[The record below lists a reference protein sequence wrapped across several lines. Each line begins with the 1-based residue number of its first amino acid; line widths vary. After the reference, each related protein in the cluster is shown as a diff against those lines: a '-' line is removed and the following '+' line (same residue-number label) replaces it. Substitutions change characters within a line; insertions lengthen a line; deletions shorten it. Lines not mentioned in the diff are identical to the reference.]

1 VPEELSGSA
10 GSGVRE
16 IAGVRLEQLSAG
28 EREVR
33 EVLSRG
39 KACNYPSNPWTAAL
53 GTTVEAF
60 LQRSMAEVSEKLA
73 EAVSKAQ
80 RVDAIAG
87 GEGSGLGLVLDARL
101 DLPAQGEAY
110 GLLAAALEEVRSR
123 GASASAELARFV
135 VMPAEGQ
142 ERAGGSLEAAQTL
155 VPKLGAEPLDAELA
169 PVLSELPKVADLAL
183 WAGRV
188 ASFLEI
194 ARKWYGFLFFG
205 RRGAARGVL
214 ERFGLSLSADTAERL
229 STFLTRL
236 KVRVLLQGSLAEL
249 GPRAGAR
256 LLPDGELTKAVGDYA
271 AIFRVLR
278 LALQDPRL
286 RANGPVLRELLSN
299 AERHEELRNT
309 LARLAERAVAVQ
321 AFSTALERTGLF
333 AADKRTKFSVAAC
346 RGEPIHPEISALMQ
360 RQDSIEH
367 VLRIDSRLKALPP
380 PLSEALLRLL
390 DLGAEENAG
399 WVAVK
404 KGVLAGVIAQRL
416 ASEPALLSTDGER
429 LRASY
434 QHYRELEERRRALGR
449 EVVLHRAI
457 ERQRERLLA
466 STGSRLNTLG
476 ADVRRRLVTRGE
488 RAMRLRQVIQQGAS
502 IEGGDPLFDLRPVW
516 MASPEV
522 VAQLMPRAPVF
533 DVVIFD
539 EASQCRLEEA
549 LPVLTRAKRVVIAGD
564 PKQLP
569 PTRFFESAVTES
581 QESEAEGDQEL
592 FEEQQAET
600 EDLLTAA
607 LNLSIEQAYLDVHY
621 RSTNEDLI
629 GFSNQHFYDA
639 RLQAIPGHPKNVAT
653 LPPLKLIHA
662 QGTYDKRAN
671 VLEARRVVAVVK
683 ELLAL
688 PSPPSIGI
696 ACFNLTQRDCINEA
710 LADAAED
717 DAEFGVRLA
726 TARNR
731 AGKASFEGL
740 FVKNLENV
748 QGDERDHLIISTTY
762 GPDPAGKF
770 YRRFGPLAQAGG
782 GRRLN
787 VLVTRAR
794 QQVHIVTSIPPSEY
808 RSMQTVPDGKQPN
821 GALLLYGYLSYAERL
836 EKLYADELARRTTAA
851 GLRATECRVLDTTT
865 PSELAVALAQDL
877 QERYGIGSEVHWGNE
892 GFGVDAALA
901 HPLKLDDVTIGVICD
916 GTRFAKAPD
925 PVQWDVFRIEVLK
938 AQGWELSRVWSP
950 QLFRDPEGS
959 LKAIREQVEKVL
971 EKESQASGVE
981 PATETA
987 VLN

>member
-1 VPEELSGSA
+1 
-10 GSGVRE
+10 
-16 IAGVRLEQLSAG
+16 
-28 EREVR
+28 
-33 EVLSRG
+33 
-39 KACNYPSNPWTAAL
+39 
-53 GTTVEAF
+53 
-60 LQRSMAEVSEKLA
+60 
-73 EAVSKAQ
+73 
-80 RVDAIAG
+80 
-87 GEGSGLGLVLDARL
+87 
-101 DLPAQGEAY
+101 
-110 GLLAAALEEVRSR
+110 
-123 GASASAELARFV
+123 
-135 VMPAEGQ
+135 
-142 ERAGGSLEAAQTL
+142 
-155 VPKLGAEPLDAELA
+155 
-169 PVLSELPKVADLAL
+169 
-183 WAGRV
+183 V
-188 ASFLEI
+188 ASFLAI

-214 ERFGLSLSADTAERL
+214 ERFGLSLSAETAERL

-236 KVRVLLQGSLAEL
+236 KVRALLQGSLAEL
-249 GPRAGAR
+249 RSAPSAR
-256 LLPDGELTKAVGDYA
+256 LLPDGELTKAVGDYEL
-271 AIFRVLR
+271 IFRVLG
-278 LALQDPRL
+278 LALQDARL
-286 RANGPVLRELLSN
+286 RANQPVLRHLLSN
-299 AERHEELRNT
+299 VERHEELRNT
-309 LARLAERAVAVQ
+309 LARLAERALAVQ
-321 AFSTALERTGLF
+321 GLSNALERAELF
-333 AADKRTKFSVAAC
+333 GGHRTKFLVAAC
-346 RGEPIHPEISALMQ
+346 RGEPIHPSLVALMH

-367 VLRIDSRLKALPP
+367 VLRIQERLQSLPP
-380 PLSEALLRLL
+380 PLSASLQRLL
-390 DLGAEENAG
+390 ELGADEAPG
-399 WVAVK
+399 WTAVQ
-404 KGVLAGVIAQRL
+404 KGVLGGVIAARL

-434 QHYRELEERRRALGR
+434 QHYRELEERRRALGLQ
-449 EVVLHRAI
+449 VVLHRSL

-466 STGSRLNTLG
+466 TTGSRLNTLG

-488 RAMRLRQVIQQGAS
+488 RAMRLRQVIQQGAT

-621 RSTNEDLI
+621 RSSNADLI
-629 GFSNQHFYDA
+629 GFSNQNFYDA
-639 RLQAIPGHPKNVAT
+639 RLQPIPAHPKNFSA
-653 LPPLKLIHA
+653 LPPLRLLHA
-662 QGTYDKRAN
+662 KGTYDKRAN
-671 VLEARRVVAVVK
+671 LQEARQVVTVVK
-683 ELLAL
+683 ELLAQE
-688 PSPPSIGI
+688 SPPSIGI

-717 DAEFGVRLA
+717 DPEFGAQLQ
-726 TARNR
+726 TARTR

-748 QGDERDHLIISTTY
+748 QGDERDHMIISTTY

-794 QQVHIVTSIPPSEY
+794 QQVHIVTSIPASEY
-808 RSMQTVPDGKQPN
+808 RSKQVIPDGKQPN
-821 GALLLYGYLSYAERL
+821 GALLLYAYLNYAEYL
-836 EKLYADELARRTTAA
+836 ERVYAEEAGRRTTAA
-851 GLRATECRVLDTTT
+851 TLRTPECRVHETTT
-865 PSELAVALAQDL
+865 PSDLAVALGQDL

-892 GFGVDAALA
+892 GFGIDAVLA
-901 HPLKLDDVTIGVICD
+901 HPAKLNDVTIGVICD

-925 PVQWDVFRIEVLK
+925 PVQWDVFRLEVLK

-959 LKAIREQVEKVL
+959 LKAIQQHVEKVL
-971 EKESQASGVE
+971 EGESKASVVE
-981 PATETA
+981 PRSEA
-987 VLN
+987 VTVN